1 MPIIQTFNADYK
13 SDIIDLYIKT
23 FSTGQSKQYIDITEL
38 NKYIDAILENG
49 FSLLAIE
56 NEIVVGALLSCPLFL
71 DKDIPHEI
79 YNNFSLDKCVYVAEM
94 MVTTSARGMGIGT
107 QLLNEFFQTIDKSKY
122 TDAFIRVWDENVGA
136 ISLYQKVGFEQI
148 TSIEQTK
155 KKADGNSTFVM
166 KKIYL
171 HKKLV

>member
-1 MPIIQTFNADYK
+1 MPIIQTFNANYK

-23 FSTGQSKQYIDITEL
+23 FSKGQSEQYIDITEL

-71 DKDIPHEI
+71 DKDIPPEI
-79 YNNFSLDKCVYVAEM
+79 YKNFKVDNCIYVAEM

-107 QLLNEFFQTIDKSKY
+107 KLLNEFFRTVDKTMY
-122 TDAFIRVWDENVGA
+122 T
-136 ISLYQKVGFEQI
+136 
-148 TSIEQTK
+148 
-155 KKADGNSTFVM
+155 
-166 KKIYL
+166 
-171 HKKLV
+171 